1 MDRVELLLRMAQ
13 NKAAEGKDV
22 TAEINARGAEY
33 LAEVKELLAMAREAV
48 DILENQEKRF
58 AHFDPNRRV
67 TQANQPPPAITELR
81 RNNAGEQ
88 KDGRAAG

>member
-48 DILENQEKRF
+48 DILEHQEQRF

-67 TQANQPPPAITELR
+67 TQTNQPAIARISPSTPREEPA
-81 RNNAGEQ
+81 N
-88 KDGRAAG
+88 GRAAG